1 MRKLVMLVGCP
12 ASGKSTYI
20 KTLFP
25 LLKDAVVMSFDS
37 IIESFAEKDGTDY
50 ATAFNAHAQEA
61 GTIYD
66 QCFKE
71 ALATDKDIIIDKTN
85 MSKKSRAKTLD
96 LINKSDWMLVAID
109 FSQVPIG
116 EIKKRLIK
124 REKETGKHIPEE
136 VVDKMIASYEAP
148 TREEGFNYIIYTV

>member
-12 ASGKSTYI
+12 ASGKSTYV

-25 LLKDAVVMSFDS
+25 LLNDAVVMSFDS

-50 ATAFNAHAQEA
+50 TTSFNKHAEEA
-61 GTIYD
+61 GTIYNNR
-66 QCFKE
+66 FKD
-71 ALATDKDIIIDKTN
+71 ALASGKDIIIDKTN
-85 MSKKSRAKTLD
+85 MSRKSRAKTLD
-96 LINKSDWMLVAID
+96 LIKKDEWMLVAID

-116 EIKKRLIK
+116 EIKKRLAK
-124 REKETGKHIPEE
+124 RETETGKHIPED
-136 VVDKMIASYEAP
+136 VLDKMIASYEAP

>member
-1 MRKLVMLVGCP
+1 MLIGCP

-20 KTLFP
+20 KNLFP
-25 LLKDAVVMSFDS
+25 VLQNSVVMSFDS

-66 QCFKE
+66 QSFKE
-71 ALATDKDIIIDKTN
+71 ALATNKNIIIDKTN
-85 MSKKSRAKTLD
+85 MSKKSRAKTLN
-96 LINKSDWMLVAID
+96 LINKDDWMLVAID

-116 EIKKRLIK
+116 EIKKRLAN
-124 REKETGKHIPEE
+124 REKETGKHIPEK
-136 VVDKMIASYEAP
+136 VVEQMLASYEAP
-148 TREEGFNYIIYTV
+148 TRDEGFNYIIYTI